1 MRRDNIAILKHCE
14 QLCIVT
20 SDYYMDD
27 HDSACK
33 EDDQLRCV
41 CKQPMEEDDTCMN
54 VLITLLNSLNSAT
67 LHRTYTHQYII
78 LAEYKV
84 QRIVT

>member
-1 MRRDNIAILKHCE
+1 
-14 QLCIVT
+14 
-20 SDYYMDD
+20 MDD

-33 EDDQLRCV
+33 DDQLRCV

-54 VLITLLNSLNSAT
+54 VLIKLLNSLNSAT

-78 LAEYKV
+78 LADTKFKELSPND
-84 QRIVT
+84 IIT